1 MYSNITCFKVLEH
14 ILTYVLK
21 SALTYLNSKSGL
33 DKLSYRCIENGGSD
47 RMATMTFWSSQM
59 DGGIQSSQLDDM
71 GVKITQLMKVRSL
84 EISQQSEVYKTKNLV
99 LE

>member
-1 MYSNITCFKVLEH
+1 
-14 ILTYVLK
+14 
-21 SALTYLNSKSGL
+21 
-33 DKLSYRCIENGGSD
+33 
-47 RMATMTFWSSQM
+47 MATMTFWSSQM
-59 DGGIQSSQLDDM
+59 DGGIQSSQLDGM

>member
-1 MYSNITCFKVLEH
+1 
-14 ILTYVLK
+14 
-21 SALTYLNSKSGL
+21 
-33 DKLSYRCIENGGSD
+33 
-47 RMATMTFWSSQM
+47 MATMTFWSSQM

-84 EISQQSEVYKTKNLV
+84 EISQQSGVYKTKNLV